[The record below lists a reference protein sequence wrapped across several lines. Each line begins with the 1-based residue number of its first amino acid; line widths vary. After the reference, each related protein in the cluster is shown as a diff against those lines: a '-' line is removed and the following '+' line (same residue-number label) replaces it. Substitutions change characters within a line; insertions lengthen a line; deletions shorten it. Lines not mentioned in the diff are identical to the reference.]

1 MLMFLLGLIPTLAP
15 LFLGY
20 LTKKVD
26 AGTESEKTVANAL
39 IAQMNA
45 RRDIVVAEQGHWFT
59 AMIRPL
65 LALPVVIYEWKT
77 IVWDKVFSYG
87 TTDPL
92 GGDIQQWAYMIVAA
106 YFVSEGATQVARIIR
121 NQ

>member
-1 MLMFLLGLIPTLAP
+1 MLLALLGLIPTLAP
-15 LFLGY
+15 LFLGF
-20 LTKKVD
+20 LQKKVD
-26 AGTESEKTVANAL
+26 AGTESEKTIASAL

-65 LALPVVIYEWKT
+65 LAMPVVVYMWKT
-77 IVWDKVFSYG
+77 VVWDKVLG
-87 TTDPL
+87 LGVTDPL

-106 YFVSEGATQVARIIR
+106 YFVSEGATQIARIIKS
-121 NQ
+121 